1 MSSAVTKEDLSRC
14 SEAISKLLGV
24 STKKILLESYVLL
37 DNISDTTAGSSNLDV
52 LRAVQAMLFCPLL
65 LLLLPFIC
73 ICNLNEVYRY
83 ICSFPFQKTVE
94 SLDEILS
101 CIPRVVEDGS

>member
-37 DNISDTTAGSSNLDV
+37 DNISDTTAGSSNSDI
-52 LRAVQAMLFCPLL
+52 LRAV
-65 LLLLPFIC
+65 
-73 ICNLNEVYRY
+73 
-83 ICSFPFQKTVE
+83 
-94 SLDEILS
+94 
-101 CIPRVVEDGS
+101 